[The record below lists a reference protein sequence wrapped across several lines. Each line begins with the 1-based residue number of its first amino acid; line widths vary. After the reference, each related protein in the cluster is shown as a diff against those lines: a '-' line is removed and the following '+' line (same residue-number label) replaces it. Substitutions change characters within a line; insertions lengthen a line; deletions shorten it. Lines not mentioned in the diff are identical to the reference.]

1 MSHDLNWLQHLHFAL
16 ARGVGEWLGNVFRLP
31 GAYR

>member
-1 MSHDLNWLQHLHFAL
+1 LHFAL
-16 ARGVGEWLGNVFRLP
+16 ARGVGERLGNVFRLP